1 MTQNIYDDA
10 FSVSYARLDLEQ
22 LALPPSAKVYNR
34 TASGCFPSST
44 RSSWRSSPPPGGRAG
59 TADAV
64 AGGMQPALATGPFKQ
79 FTRQLV
85 DIGAHGQHF
94 QPARR
99 NCLRAIIRAGKLAD
113 DGAGRIGIF
122 AQVDGAQHGLFQ

>member
-44 RSSWRSSPPPGGRAG
+44 RSSWRSSPP
-59 TADAV
+59 
-64 AGGMQPALATGPFKQ
+64 LAEERERPMLL
-79 FTRQLV
+79 LV
-85 DIGAHGQHF
+85 G
-94 QPARR
+94 
-99 NCLRAIIRAGKLAD
+99 CSLR
-113 DGAGRIGIF
+113 
-122 AQVDGAQHGLFQ
+122 